1 MGHDKQR
8 CSIAITSIS
17 TFSPR
22 SLSGTMW
29 VTTREPTFPEGP
41 DSSTSVDDDGDDDDD
56 NDDGPDNST
65 SVDDD
70 GERDLGR
77 THLRAASLEHLGS
90 RDKSTPACLR
100 MVMVMTSV
108 KWLMMVVRRGFW

>member
-1 MGHDKQR
+1 
-8 CSIAITSIS
+8 
-17 TFSPR
+17 
-22 SLSGTMW
+22 MW

-56 NDDGPDNST
+56 DDDGPDNST

>member
-1 MGHDKQR
+1 
-8 CSIAITSIS
+8 
-17 TFSPR
+17 
-22 SLSGTMW
+22 MW

-56 NDDGPDNST
+56 DDEGPDNSK

-70 GERDLGR
+70 GDLGR